1 MPRPKENAPAPA
13 QFNVKELQIGRR
25 KWRSGTSGPAVQIAG
40 DPLLGTPP
48 QKVPRNETFLCGKIM
63 LGNKRFAFEVLEIN
77 RSPENVAKILRKQRI
92 ARGDREDFA
101 PTFWNVS
108 LARLHSPLYS
118 FQLKFE
124 DVLSMESHALY
135 DEVELV
141 FTLKKALSCYMKT
154 NGGSLQTVESPVGNA
169 KTIRCVTAPPL
180 SEQDLLAWHCGSQV
194 HFRQARELA
203 VGHSPVLAALFS
215 GRPVPKDVVVPVKRK
230 ANKDTPG
237 NVSKRLKKEAQG
249 AKTLSETENKL
260 LDVEVVKKSLNDYVS
275 SLAHTVDMD
284 WHDSYEETDEMIV
297 EWFSECGVHVKSA
310 IRAATDIGAGFGNAH
325 EILKCVHDTW
335 LNINAIPFR
344 GCPRETLS
352 DADGVEVNLLGDGAS
367 EDEDTSV
374 RSIEDL
380 LQIAWP
386 LLLARAASD
395 AKVLDPILMQMLKDA
410 HDNGVIHPQEA
421 HPSEGQLLAQ
431 QGKSVVKAVL
441 TGRRRLTDLAAKN
454 DWKSCPCTVKKHR
467 MRRCIDRR
475 FDGPKHLRTRDFGS
489 DSDDSFGGGFG
500 GIFGF

>member
-1 MPRPKENAPAPA
+1 MPRPKENAPASA

-124 DVLSMESHALY
+124 DVLSMESHALH
-135 DEVELV
+135 DEVEVELV
-141 FTLKKALSCYMKT
+141 FTFKEALSCYMKT

-169 KTIRCVTAPPL
+169 KTIRRVTAPPL

-215 GRPVPKDVVVPVKRK
+215 GRPVPKHLAWCLLKRIK
-230 ANKDTPG
+230 PTKRASG
-237 NVSKRLKKEAQG
+237 NVE
-249 AKTLSETENKL
+249 
-260 LDVEVVKKSLNDYVS
+260 
-275 SLAHTVDMD
+275 
-284 WHDSYEETDEMIV
+284 
-297 EWFSECGVHVKSA
+297 KSA
-310 IRAATDIGAGFGNAH
+310 
-325 EILKCVHDTW
+325 
-335 LNINAIPFR
+335 
-344 GCPRETLS
+344 
-352 DADGVEVNLLGDGAS
+352 
-367 EDEDTSV
+367 
-374 RSIEDL
+374 
-380 LQIAWP
+380 
-386 LLLARAASD
+386 
-395 AKVLDPILMQMLKDA
+395 
-410 HDNGVIHPQEA
+410 
-421 HPSEGQLLAQ
+421 
-431 QGKSVVKAVL
+431 
-441 TGRRRLTDLAAKN
+441 
-454 DWKSCPCTVKKHR
+454 
-467 MRRCIDRR
+467 
-475 FDGPKHLRTRDFGS
+475 
-489 DSDDSFGGGFG
+489 
-500 GIFGF
+500 